1 MTAPLDQAGQAS
13 GVLVLLPGAQ
23 MGPDDVARAG
33 WYALLEQ
40 AGLDLDLHVP
50 DLHLDPAG
58 QVDALARL
66 SREHLA
72 PLRARYG
79 RLWLGGISLGGLL
92 ALLQAQRDPAGIEG
106 LCLFAPYPGSRLT
119 TNAIRRAGGLDTWT
133 PEGAQ
138 HDDVEFQLWLNL
150 REGRPSLPAFL
161 GYGQDDR
168 FADTMR
174 PLAGRLPGA
183 TVHEVPGGHDWN
195 AWHPLWASC
204 LQWLAT
210 QGVHRR

>member
-1 MTAPLDQAGQAS
+1 MTQSAPARPAS
-13 GVLVLLPGAQ
+13 DVLVLLPGAQ
-23 MGPDDVARAG
+23 MRPDDVARAG
-33 WYALLEQ
+33 WPGLLRD

-66 SREHLA
+66 SRDHLA

-92 ALLQAQRDPAGIEG
+92 ALLQAQRDPAAIEG
-106 LCLFAPYPGSRLT
+106 LCLVAPYPGSRLT
-119 TNAIRRAGGLDTWT
+119 TNAIRRAGGLDAWT

-150 REGRPSLPAFL
+150 RQGRPSLPAFV
-161 GYGQDDR
+161 GYGRDDR
-168 FADTMR
+168 FVDTMR
-174 PLAGRLPGA
+174 PLAARLSGA
-183 TVHEVPGGHDWN
+183 TVHEVTGGHDWD
-195 AWHPLWASC
+195 AWRPLWTLC
-204 LQWLAT
+204 LDWLST
-210 QGVHRR
+210 QGVRRR